1 MLTTPIV
8 AGDRGARRE
17 RQSKYVSAHAVSIL
31 YDTIL
36 IALRTYQTEDGS
48 VPFDEWL
55 ADLRD
60 VQARARIRA
69 RLARVQAGN
78 FGDCKSVG
86 DGVQEL
92 RIDHGPGY
100 RVYLSRQGPVVV
112 LLLCGS
118 DKSRQR
124 GGIKL
129 ALKYLNDW
137 RERGEL

>member
-1 MLTTPIV
+1 MLTTPV
-8 AGDRGARRE
+8 VRWDRGARRE
-17 RQSKYVSAHAVSIL
+17 RNSESASAHVIGIL
-31 YDTIL
+31 YDTML
-36 IALRTYQTEDGS
+36 ITLRTYQTEEGS

-55 ADLRD
+55 ANLRD

-78 FGDCKSVG
+78 FGDCKPVG

-129 ALKYLNDW
+129 ALRYLNDW

>member
-1 MLTTPIV
+1 M
-8 AGDRGARRE
+8 RRE
-17 RQSKYVSAHAVSIL
+17 RESAQASVHAVSIL

-36 IALRTYQTEDGS
+36 IALRTYQTEEGS

-69 RLARVQAGN
+69 RLARVQTGN
-78 FGDCKSVG
+78 FGDCKPVV

-129 ALKYLNDW
+129 ALRYLNDW
-137 RERGEL
+137 RERGEP

>member
-1 MLTTPIV
+1 MT
-8 AGDRGARRE
+8 GDRGARRE
-17 RQSKYVSAHAVSIL
+17 RKSAQASVHVDGIL

-36 IALRTYQTEDGS
+36 TTLRTYQTEEGS

-78 FGDCKSVG
+78 FGDCKPVG

-129 ALKYLNDW
+129 ALRYLNDW
-137 RERGEL
+137 RERGEP